1 MQTWYG
7 VGLAVAGL
15 TPSTPIFRY
24 DFLLSTDL
32 SNSDLSNTDLSNAD
46 LSDADLSNTDLSY
59 RVTSELGILKRE
71 HRLENDP
78 EEAWRGAPLNEARQ
92 EVTFRT
98 GETGYS
104 DARSGNPPA
113 PAAAATAVID
123 VARVRPGASKHQ

>member
-1 MQTWYG
+1 MQTWHG

-24 DFLLSTDL
+24 DFPLSTDL
-32 SNSDLSNTDLSNAD
+32 SNADSSNTDLSNTG
-46 LSDADLSNTDLSY
+46 LSN
-59 RVTSELGILKRE
+59 RVTSELGILKPE
-71 HRLENDP
+71 QRLENDP

-104 DARSGNPPA
+104 DVRSGNPRT
-113 PAAAATAVID
+113 PAAPATAVID
-123 VARVRPGASKHQ
+123 AARVRPGASKHQ